1 MTVAVPIWGCLRANP
16 ETTDPKECSYL
27 TIVDNRIGH
36 LERVYGSN
44 CLLLSNGRS
53 TSSTSS
59 EKVVSVV
66 PKRIF
71 SSLESQCTLTL
82 YMNERPSPISS
93 KTS

>member
-59 EKVVSVV
+59 EKVVYV
-66 PKRIF
+66 
-71 SSLESQCTLTL
+71 LESQCTLIPH
-82 YMNERPSPISS
+82 MNERPSPISS